1 MVFTSVKKKYDSDI
15 IKNKIMFDGKPI
27 VQVHSTKFLGIHITE
42 HLSWLNHIQ
51 QVENKISKICGV
63 LSKLKY
69 VLPKNVLLSLY
80 NTLLLPYLEYC
91 AIIWAGSSPNQME
104 HIFKIQKRAVRNI
117 CMTDA
122 RAHTAPL
129 FKKLRILKI
138 HDIFVQQITQ
148 FMYKFNN
155 NLLPENF
162 NNYFIKNSTIH
173 QYNTRHADN
182 LHLPFSNT
190 VVRFIS
196 IKSRGPRIWNA
207 LADDLKYACSLIVF
221 KMKLKLTFINTY
233 L

>member
-1 MVFTSVKKKYDSDI
+1 MSDA
-15 IKNKIMFDGKPI
+15 K
-27 VQVHSTKFLGIHITE
+27 
-42 HLSWLNHIQ
+42 
-51 QVENKISKICGV
+51 
-63 LSKLKY
+63 
-69 VLPKNVLLSLY
+69 
-80 NTLLLPYLEYC
+80 
-91 AIIWAGSSPNQME
+91 
-104 HIFKIQKRAVRNI
+104 
-117 CMTDA
+117 
-122 RAHTAPL
+122 AHTAPL

-173 QYNTRHADN
+173 RHNTRHADN

-196 IKSRGPRIWNA
+196 IKSRGPRVWNA
-207 LADDLKYACSLIVF
+207 LADDLKLACSLAVF
-221 KMKLKLTFINTY
+221 KKKRKSTLINSY